1 MSFPDTRHS
10 ALLRLH
16 DNDESVRRQSFEAI
30 VDAYWQP
37 VHKYLRL
44 RWRESDENAA
54 DLTQAF
60 FSKTIESATFAGY
73 DPAKGTFRTYLRT
86 CLDHFVRN
94 ARKQASRTQTL
105 PLDFDVAASAESAEE
120 LFHREWVRSL
130 FSLVIEDLRASRDD
144 LRFRVFERYDLNE
157 SEVRRTYDEL
167 AAEFGVTPV
176 AITNYLAAMRRE
188 FRKAVLRRLGELTV
202 HRARVPV
209 RGARHSRGGRLML
222 SDRVLD
228 RLRGVIDAPDLSGTR
243 YELYALSCASASR
256 SLSLIPAA

>member
-16 DNDESVRRQSFEAI
+16 DRDESVRRQSFDAI

-44 RWRESDENAA
+44 RWRETDENAA
-54 DLTQAF
+54 DLTQGF
-60 FSKTIESATFAGY
+60 FSKTIESDTLARY

-86 CLDHFVRN
+86 CLDHFVCN

-157 SEVRRTYDEL
+157 SEVRPTYDEL
-167 AAEFGVTPV
+167 AMEFDVTTV
-176 AITNYLAAMRRE
+176 TITNYLAAMRRE
-188 FRKAVLRRLGELTV
+188 FRKAVLSRLRELTV
-202 HRARVPV
+202 TEREFRSEARAI
-209 RGARHSRGGRLML
+209 L
-222 SDRVLD
+222 
-228 RLRGVIDAPDLSGTR
+228 GVDV
-243 YELYALSCASASR
+243 
-256 SLSLIPAA
+256 